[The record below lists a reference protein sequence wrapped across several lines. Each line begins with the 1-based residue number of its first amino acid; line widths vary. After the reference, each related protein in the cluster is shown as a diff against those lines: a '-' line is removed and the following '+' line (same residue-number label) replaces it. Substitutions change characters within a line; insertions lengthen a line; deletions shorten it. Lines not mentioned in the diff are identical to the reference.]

1 MIFIS
6 VCVCVVNEFPTLNT
20 DNNLSKFN
28 KKDGK
33 KDSKYNNSMALSMRK
48 KINKIEDIKYKI
60 QKYQI

>member
-1 MIFIS
+1 M
-6 VCVCVVNEFPTLNT
+6 NT

-48 KINKIEDIKYKI
+48 KINKIEDIKYEI
-60 QKYQI
+60 QKYQMKSDALVHDIIHEIT